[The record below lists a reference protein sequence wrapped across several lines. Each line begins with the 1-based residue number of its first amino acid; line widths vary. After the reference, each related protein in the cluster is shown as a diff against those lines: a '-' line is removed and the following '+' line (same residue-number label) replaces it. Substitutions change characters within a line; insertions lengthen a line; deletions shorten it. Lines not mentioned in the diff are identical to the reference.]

1 MKSLQHTK
9 FKKITPKS
17 QIKLKTNVSKLGY
30 INTFKLKEK
39 YSNKKKIKSPFFF
52 FLAKQALYLFGFKVR
67 KDIFWFS
74 GPSERQILFGK
85 NKK

>member
-1 MKSLQHTK
+1 MPNFK
-9 FKKITPKS
+9 KKITPKS
-17 QIKLKTNVSKLGY
+17 QIRLKINELKLGY
-30 INTFKLKEK
+30 INTLKLKEK
-39 YSNKKKIKSPFFF
+39 YSNKKKSKAF

-67 KDIFWFS
+67 KDILWFS